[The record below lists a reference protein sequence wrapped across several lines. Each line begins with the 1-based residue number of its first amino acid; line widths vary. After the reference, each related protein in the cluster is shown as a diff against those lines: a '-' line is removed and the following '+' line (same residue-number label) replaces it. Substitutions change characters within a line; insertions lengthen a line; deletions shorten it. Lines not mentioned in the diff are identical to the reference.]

1 VEDFMVRETLYRPG
15 DATVIE
21 PLVNKWVAWA
31 HVIPPVA
38 GSLHLLRYQMRLLES
53 YLSDPQSHAATCQDP
68 KFRSGPFVD
77 IPAEKADDVRE
88 FLALTKHKQAA
99 NIQFAQSIFEFQN
112 YLVEHAKG
120 QSLEPFYEHLP
131 PSLRGYVELL
141 YDYYNRPIV
150 RFLES
155 LLYSSP
161 YYQPELQSLRIFR
174 ETQDRYRPFI
184 MSTPR
189 LMQNNQ
195 VDWAIPFA
203 SPEVDE
209 FFRLDSVPQP
219 LGYIRTLLGLSPA
232 EDRLVLQFLSDEP
245 IRREEKWDDAGVRV
259 RYLGHACVLI
269 EWNGVSVLTDPCI
282 GVMPERTEPDHMT
295 YEDLPEKLDYVL
307 ITHNHHDHF
316 CVETLLRLRHRIGCI
331 VVPRSFGIFYG
342 DLSLKLL
349 CQKIGFKNVV
359 ELDALDSVALPDGE
373 ITAIPF
379 MGEHADLPH
388 AKTAYVVRAG
398 NQQIMLAADSNCLD
412 RRMYEHL
419 RQILGPIETVFLGME
434 CVGAPL
440 SWTSGP
446 FLPVMPEFA
455 HEQSRRYNGCNSTRA
470 LDILEAV
477 GAQRIYIYA
486 MGLEPWLEHLLGLAY
501 TDDAEQIKEAGLLLG
516 HARRRGFA
524 EAQLLYGKHEI
535 ILSPTN
541 GWHDKLYFNEAAEL
555 QTMAQTE
562 DQFTF
567 E

>member
-1 VEDFMVRETLYRPG
+1 MRETLYRLG
-15 DATVIE
+15 DATVVE

-38 GSLHLLRYQMRLLES
+38 GSLHLLRYQLRLLES
-53 YLSDPQSHAATCQDP
+53 YLSDPQSHATTCQDP
-68 KFRSGPFVD
+68 KFRSGPFID
-77 IPAEKADDVRE
+77 IPAEKAVDVRE
-88 FLALTKHKQAA
+88 FLTTTNEKQAA
-99 NIQFAQSIFEFQN
+99 NIQFAKDILEFQN
-112 YLVEHAKG
+112 YLVEQAKG
-120 QSLEPFYEHLP
+120 QSIEPFYEHLP

-150 RFLES
+150 RFMES
-155 LLYSSP
+155 LLYASP

-189 LMQNNQ
+189 LVQHNQ
-195 VDWAIPFA
+195 VDWTMPFA

-209 FFRLDSVPQP
+209 LFKLDSAPQP
-219 LGYIRTLLGLSPA
+219 LGYIRNLLGLRPN
-232 EDRLVLQFLSDEP
+232 DDDLLRQFLSDEM
-245 IRREEKWDDAGVRV
+245 RNREEKWEDSNVRI

-269 EWNGVSVLTDPCI
+269 EWNGVSILTDPYI
-282 GVMPERTEPDHMT
+282 GVMPERTEADHMS

-307 ITHNHHDHF
+307 ITHNHHDHY
-316 CVETLLRLRHRIGCI
+316 CLETLLRLRHRIGCL

-349 CQKIGFKNVV
+349 SQNIGFKNVV
-359 ELDALDSVALPDGE
+359 ELDTLDTIALSDGE
-373 ITAIPF
+373 IIAIPF

-398 NQQIMLAADSNCLD
+398 KQQIMLAADSNCLD
-412 RRMYEHL
+412 KRVYEHL
-419 RQILGPIETVFLGME
+419 RQILGPIETIFLGME

-446 FLPVMPEFA
+446 FLPVAPEFA
-455 HEQSRRYNGCNSTRA
+455 HEQSRRYNGCNAMRA

-501 TDDAEQIKEAGLLLG
+501 TDDAEQIKEAGLLISQ
-516 HARRRGFA
+516 ARRRGFA

-535 ILSPTN
+535 LLSQTN
-541 GWHDKLYFNEAAEL
+541 GFCDQLYFSEETEL
-555 QTMAQTE
+555 QPVTE

>member
-1 VEDFMVRETLYRPG
+1 MARETLYRLG
-15 DATVIE
+15 DATVVE

-38 GSLHLLRYQMRLLES
+38 GSLHLLRYQLRLLES
-53 YLSDPQSHAATCQDP
+53 YLSDPQSHATTCQDP
-68 KFRSGPFVD
+68 KFRSGPFID
-77 IPAEKADDVRE
+77 IPAEKAGEVRE
-88 FLALTKHKQAA
+88 FLTTTKEKQAA
-99 NIQFAQSIFEFQN
+99 NIQLAESLLEFQN
-112 YLVEHAKG
+112 YLVDHAKG
-120 QSLEPFYEHLP
+120 QSIEPFYEHLP

-150 RFLES
+150 RFMES
-155 LLYSSP
+155 LLYASP
-161 YYQPELQSLRIFR
+161 YYQPELQSLRIFQ

-189 LMQNNQ
+189 LVQNNQ
-195 VDWAIPFA
+195 LDWTMPFA

-209 FFRLDSVPQP
+209 LFKLDSVPQP
-219 LGYIRTLLGLSPA
+219 LGYIRSLLGLRPN
-232 EDRLVLQFLSDEP
+232 DDDLLRQFLSDEM
-245 IRREEKWDDAGVRV
+245 RQREEKWEDPNVRI

-269 EWNGVSVLTDPCI
+269 EWNGVSILSDPYI
-282 GVMPERTEPDHMT
+282 GVMPERTEADHMS

-307 ITHNHHDHF
+307 ITHNHHDHY
-316 CVETLLRLRHRIGCI
+316 CLETLLRLRPRIGCL

-349 CQKIGFKNVV
+349 SQNIGFKNVV
-359 ELDALDSVALPDGE
+359 ELDTLETIPLPDGE
-373 ITAIPF
+373 IIAIPF

-388 AKTAYVVRAG
+388 AKTAYVIRAG
-398 NQQIMLAADSNCLD
+398 KQQIMLAADSNCLD
-412 RRMYEHL
+412 KRVYEHL
-419 RQILGPIETVFLGME
+419 RQILGPIETIFLGME

-446 FLPVMPEFA
+446 FLPVAPEFA
-455 HEQSRRYNGCNSTRA
+455 HEQSRRYNGCNATRA

-501 TDDAEQIKEAGLLLG
+501 TDDAEQIKEAGLLLSQ
-516 HARRRGFA
+516 ARRRGFA

-535 ILSPTN
+535 LLSQTN
-541 GWHDKLYFNEAAEL
+541 GWRDQLRFSEEAEL
-555 QTMAQTE
+555 QTVTE

>member
-1 VEDFMVRETLYRPG
+1 MARETLYRLG
-15 DATVIE
+15 DATVVE

-38 GSLHLLRYQMRLLES
+38 GSLHLLRYQLRLLES
-53 YLSDPQSHAATCQDP
+53 YLSDPQSHATTCQDP

-77 IPAEKADDVRE
+77 IPAERAVEVRE
-88 FLALTKHKQAA
+88 FLTTTKDKQAA
-99 NIQFAQSIFEFQN
+99 NIQFAKDILEFQN
-112 YLVEHAKG
+112 YLAEQAKG
-120 QSLEPFYEHLP
+120 QSIEPFYEHLP
-131 PSLRGYVELL
+131 ASLRGYVELL
-141 YDYYNRPIV
+141 YDYHNRPIV
-150 RFLES
+150 RFMES
-155 LLYSSP
+155 LLYASR

-189 LMQNNQ
+189 LVPNNQ
-195 VDWAIPFA
+195 VDWATPFA

-209 FFRLDSVPQP
+209 LFKLDSVPQP
-219 LGYIRTLLGLSPA
+219 LGYVRNLLGLSPNDD
-232 EDRLVLQFLSDEP
+232 ELLRQFLSDEMP
-245 IRREEKWDDAGVRV
+245 CGEEKWEDANVRI

-269 EWNGVSVLTDPCI
+269 EWNGVSILTDPYI
-282 GVMPERTEPDHMT
+282 GVMPERAEADHMS

-307 ITHNHHDHF
+307 ITHNHHDHY
-316 CVETLLRLRHRIGCI
+316 CLETLLRLRHRIGCL

-349 CQKIGFKNVV
+349 SRNIGFKNVV
-359 ELDALDSVALPDGE
+359 ELDTLDSIPLPDGE
-373 ITAIPF
+373 IIAIPF

-398 NQQIMLAADSNCLD
+398 KQQIMLAADSNCLD
-412 RRMYEHL
+412 KRMYEHL
-419 RQILGPIETVFLGME
+419 RQILGPIETIFLGME

-446 FLPVMPEFA
+446 FLPVAPEFA
-455 HEQSRRYNGCNSTRA
+455 HEQSRRYNGCNATRA
-470 LDILEAV
+470 LEILEAV

-501 TDDAEQIKEAGLLLG
+501 TDDAEQIKEAGLLLS

-535 ILSPTN
+535 LLPQTN
-541 GWHDKLYFNEAAEL
+541 DWRDQIYFSEEAEL
-555 QTMAQTE
+555 QTVAE